1 MTPLTN
7 IVLIGLGICALAI
20 CLLPLIIPTNP
31 SERRSM
37 GVRLPGDD
45 Q

>member
-7 IVLIGLGICALAI
+7 ILLVGLGFCFLGI
-20 CLLPLIIPTNP
+20 CLLPLIIPSNP
-31 SERRSM
+31 SERRRM